1 MNRTNKAKRDLAIRM
16 LKVDISIDEVALMS
30 GLTIEELNAIKSDL
44 DKNDS
49 EANAMKVFNFQ
60 NMNFDDINK

>member
-49 EANAMKVFNFQ
+49 EVNAMKGFNFQ

>member
-1 MNRTNKAKRDLAIRM
+1 M

-49 EANAMKVFNFQ
+49 EANAMKGFNFQ

>member
-1 MNRTNKAKRDLAIRM
+1 MKADRNKTI
-16 LKVDISIDEVALMS
+16 DISIDEVALMS

-49 EANAMKVFNFQ
+49 EANAMKGFNFQ

>member
-16 LKVDISIDEVALMS
+16 LKVDISIDEVVLMS
-30 GLTIEELNAIKSDL
+30 GLTIEELNAIKSDI

-49 EANAMKVFNFQ
+49 EANATKGFNFQ

>member
-49 EANAMKVFNFQ
+49 EANAMKSFNFQ

>member
-16 LKVDISIDEVALMS
+16 LKVDIAVEEVALMS
-30 GLTIEELNAIKSDL
+30 GLTVEELNAIKADL
-44 DKNDS
+44 DKNDP
-49 EANAMKVFNFQ
+49 EANAMKGFNFQ

>member
-1 MNRTNKAKRDLAIRM
+1 LNRTNKAKRDLAIRM

-49 EANAMKVFNFQ
+49 EANAMKGFNFQ

>member
-16 LKVDISIDEVALMS
+16 LKVDISVDEVALMS
-30 GLTIEELNAIKSDL
+30 GLTVEELNTIKADL
-44 DKNDS
+44 DKNDP
-49 EANAMKVFNFQ
+49 EANAMKGFNFQ

>member
-44 DKNDS
+44 DKNDY
-49 EANAMKVFNFQ
+49 EANAMKGFNF
-60 NMNFDDINK
+60 

>member
-16 LKVDISIDEVALMS
+16 LKVDISVDEVALMS
-30 GLTIEELNAIKSDL
+30 GLTVDELNAIKADL
-44 DKNDS
+44 DKNDP
-49 EANAMKVFNFQ
+49 EANAMKGFNFQ

>member
-16 LKVDISIDEVALMS
+16 LKVDISIDEEALKS
-30 GLTIEELNAIKSDL
+30 EHNIEELNDIKSDL

-49 EANAMKVFNFQ
+49 EANAMKGFNFQ

>member
-1 MNRTNKAKRDLAIRM
+1 LNRTNKAKRDLAIRM

>member
-44 DKNDS
+44 DKIDS
-49 EANAMKVFNFQ
+49 EANAMKGFNFQ

>member
-16 LKVDISIDEVALMS
+16 LKVDISVDEVALMS
-30 GLTIEELNAIKSDL
+30 GLTIEELNAIKADL

-49 EANAMKVFNFQ
+49 ETNAMKGFNFQ

>member
-44 DKNDS
+44 DKYDS
-49 EANAMKVFNFQ
+49 EANAMKGFNFQ